1 MAIRGGVIEIF
12 KMSSTTR
19 SLKFTCLLHPAKFH
33 ANVFK
38 GVSTDKDVQV
48 CIHLSKCES
57 RKPFTMQLIDSNF
70 RLFLVTGVPF
80 QKILV
85 S

>member
-48 CIHLSKCES
+48 STVYI
-57 RKPFTMQLIDSNF
+57 
-70 RLFLVTGVPF
+70 
-80 QKILV
+80 
-85 S
+85 